1 MAEKRMLI
9 VAAEVV
15 DRIDA
20 NRGDMGQGEF
30 VSFLIKNRLEGGV
43 TSEEQQDDVITRE
56 TLQEFEDGIKDMLRS
71 FLDFVVSYG
80 LELGQGNGKNDLES
94 LSRRLQEL
102 STPSRSSS
110 KK

>member
-15 DRIDA
+15 DQIDA

-30 VSFLIKNRLEGGV
+30 VSFLIKSRLEGNAA
-43 TSEEQQDDVITRE
+43 SDEQQSDVVTVE
-56 TLQEFEDGIKDMLRS
+56 ALQEFEAGIKDMLRS

-80 LELGQGNGKNDLES
+80 LELGHGNGKNDLEA
-94 LSRRLQEL
+94 LSNRLQEM
-102 STPSRSSS
+102 SNPSRSSS

>member
-15 DRIDA
+15 DQIDA

-30 VSFLIKNRLEGGV
+30 VSFLIKSRLEGSV
-43 TSEEQQDDVITRE
+43 TGEGQRNEAITRE

-71 FLDFVVSYG
+71 FLNFVVSYG
-80 LELGQGNGKNDLES
+80 LELGHGGDKNDLES

>member
-9 VAAEVV
+9 VDADVV
-15 DRIDA
+15 DQIDA

-30 VSFLIKNRLEGGV
+30 VSFLIKSRLEGGV
-43 TSEEQQDDVITRE
+43 TSEEQQSEVVTKE
-56 TLQEFEDGIKDMLRS
+56 TLRDFEAGIKDMLRS

-80 LELGQGNGKNDLES
+80 LELGHGNGKNDLES
-94 LSRRLQEL
+94 LSRKLQGL
-102 STPSRSSS
+102 GAPSRSSS

>member
-15 DRIDA
+15 DQIDA

-30 VSFLIKNRLEGGV
+30 VSFLIKSHLNGGA
-43 TSEEQQDDVITRE
+43 TSEEQQGEAITRE
-56 TLQEFEDGIKDMLRS
+56 TLQEFEGGIKDLLRS

-80 LELGQGNGKNDLES
+80 LELGHGNGKNDLES

>member
-9 VAAEVV
+9 MPAEVV
-15 DRIDA
+15 DQIDA

-30 VSFLIKNRLEGGV
+30 VSFLIDSRLEGAP
-43 TSEEQQDDVITRE
+43 TSDAQHGEAITKE
-56 TLQEFEDGIKDMLRS
+56 TLAEFEAGIKDLLRS

-80 LELGQGNGKNDLES
+80 LELGHGNGKNDLES

-102 STPSRSSS
+102 SSPSRSSS